1 LITKRELAE
10 FEQLTEI
17 RSWLDATAFKPTTRA
32 YYVRRLYQFL
42 EGESPKAFIER
53 ALKNPREVS
62 IEAKGKIGRL
72 VTKLPSSAYH
82 MRSAVK
88 SFLEYN
94 ETGVHMNGKVKLRY
108 KWQKPYISWEEAQ
121 RIINKTS
128 KPYTAIFQF
137 MLWTGIGEDEFVEIN
152 KSETIQKSIKTQM
165 DNEKD
170 YVKIDLEPRKR
181 TVTNYFIMCLKKN
194 VPPLPAYAGRHGAEP
209 KLVNDMHLRDVF
221 HRAAKEVE
229 LYQLGIGPHTL
240 RSVFSSQ
247 CAKAGVAPAVAEFM
261 KGHGSSDRYG
271 YNREVLDPE
280 FDVKE
285 LRKLWNMSKP
295 ASESEVNILRQE
307 NEKMREL
314 LTLEL
319 QDTELSKHHD
329 EIRAVL
335 GKPVEGGPRAQ
346 KLSVRERNLQRELEE
361 VDRKMAEN
369 NKRMKQ
375 LLKELEPRGR
385 TG

>member
-1 LITKRELAE
+1 
-10 FEQLTEI
+10 
-17 RSWLDATAFKPTTRA
+17 
-32 YYVRRLYQFL
+32 
-42 EGESPKAFIER
+42 
-53 ALKNPREVS
+53 
-62 IEAKGKIGRL
+62 
-72 VTKLPSSAYH
+72 
-82 MRSAVK
+82 
-88 SFLEYN
+88 
-94 ETGVHMNGKVKLRY
+94 
-108 KWQKPYISWEEAQ
+108 
-121 RIINKTS
+121 
-128 KPYTAIFQF
+128 
-137 MLWTGIGEDEFVEIN
+137 MLWSGYGEDEVYEAMSSPAIL
-152 KSETIQKSIKTQM
+152 QSIEQQRTNGKT
-165 DNEKD
+165 
-170 YVKIDLEPRKR
+170 YIRIDLKPRKSNLDDFFVLCPKEYVPKVLPCR
-181 TVTNYFIMCLKKN
+181 TRQMKGQGSQIID
-194 VPPLPAYAGRHGAEP
+194 G
-209 KLVNDMHLRDVF
+209 NDMQKRWRLAAIKVGIYQAGLGPHSM
-221 HRAAKEVE
+221 RAAFKTACDAVGVNPSASE
-229 LYQLGIGPHTL
+229 
-240 RSVFSSQ
+240 Q
-247 CAKAGVAPAVAEFM
+247 CL
-261 KGHGSSDRYG
+261 GHGGGDKFG
-271 YNREVLDPE
+271 YARPDEKFIAD
-280 FDVKE
+280 E